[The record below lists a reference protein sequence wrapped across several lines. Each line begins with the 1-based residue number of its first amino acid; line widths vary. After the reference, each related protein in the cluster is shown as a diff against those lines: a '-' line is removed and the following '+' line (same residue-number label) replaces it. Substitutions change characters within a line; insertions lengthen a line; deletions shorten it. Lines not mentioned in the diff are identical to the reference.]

1 MGSGIKQITLH
12 RRKTRRG
19 VKRGTVL
26 RSPTMAGE
34 KMAARLE
41 SLIDR
46 MYRMTLREVRAL
58 FDDNPLPTAITED
71 ASIASQARIAMNRLE
86 SMFSSMFAKEAPELS
101 TEMVAR
107 ADRASVSTLGKSL
120 KELSGLPSFKTNFS
134 TAGVD
139 DVFTA
144 SVAQSVG
151 LIKRIPQEFLGE
163 VQGEV
168 MRSITTGSGL
178 KDLEPYLT
186 KKYDGAVKHAR
197 NVALDQTRKAYNGLT
212 VGRMKKVGQ
221 TKFEWVHSGGSNHP
235 RPYHR
240 DTLDGEI
247 FDINDPPVTNPK
259 TGYRGLPG
267 DEPYCRCSMRPIISF
282 EALAQDDE

>member
-1 MGSGIKQITLH
+1 MASGIKQIRLSP

-19 VKRGTVL
+19 VKRGTTL
-26 RSPTMAGE
+26 RAPTMAGE
-34 KMAARLE
+34 RMAASLE

-46 MYRMTLREVRAL
+46 MYRATLREIRAL
-58 FDDNPLPTAITED
+58 FDDNPLPTAIATD
-71 ASIASQARIAMNRLE
+71 ASIASQSRMAMNRLDE
-86 SMFSSMFAKEAPELS
+86 MFSSIFAQEAPKLS
-101 TEMVAR
+101 TEMVER
-107 ADRASVSTLGKSL
+107 ADRASTATLGKSL
-120 KELSGLPSFKTNFS
+120 RELSGLPTFKTNFS
-134 TAGVD
+134 TAAVD
-139 DVFTA
+139 DIFTA

-178 KDLEPYLT
+178 KDLEPYLE
-186 KKYDGAVKHAR
+186 KKYNGAKKHAR
-197 NVALDQTRKAYNGLT
+197 NVAMDQTRKAYNGLT

-221 TKFEWVHSGGSNHP
+221 KKFEWVHSGGSNHP

-240 DTLDGEI
+240 DVLDGNVYSV
-247 FDINDPPVTNPK
+247 DDPPVTNPS

-282 EALAQDDE
+282 EVEDDE